1 MSQIKAEEG
10 ATQHHGG
17 EKVKVT
23 FENLEFEVN
32 IKVPK
37 DQDNGKKASQVR
49 QKILKGVTG
58 YALPGE
64 AMFIMGAS
72 GAGKTSLLN
81 MLCDRISTKGG
92 STVSGTIMANDTLA
106 IDQNVFGHIGAYVMQ
121 DDILFYSFTPRQAL
135 TFAARLK
142 LRAPIKV

>member
-37 DQDNGKKASQVR
+37 D
-49 QKILKGVTG
+49 
-58 YALPGE
+58 
-64 AMFIMGAS
+64 
-72 GAGKTSLLN
+72 
-81 MLCDRISTKGG
+81 
-92 STVSGTIMANDTLA
+92 
-106 IDQNVFGHIGAYVMQ
+106 
-121 DDILFYSFTPRQAL
+121 
-135 TFAARLK
+135 
-142 LRAPIKV
+142 